1 MKKLKNKIPHEGG
14 IEKINL
20 QQKTYNS
27 REKMSE
33 NLVPSCAT
41 IDQVVKNKVK
51 CIVGIFLF
59 SSRFFGLFNEKRFTI
74 KFRIFSKNFLK
85 ISENLCFGKK

>member
-1 MKKLKNKIPHEGG
+1 MKKLKNKIPHEWG

-33 NLVPSCAT
+33 NLVSGCAT
-41 IDQVVKNKVK
+41 IGLLRIKSNVLYEFFFFRQD
-51 CIVGIFLF
+51 F
-59 SSRFFGLFNEKRFTI
+59 SDYSM
-74 KFRIFSKNFLK
+74 
-85 ISENLCFGKK
+85 KKDLQ